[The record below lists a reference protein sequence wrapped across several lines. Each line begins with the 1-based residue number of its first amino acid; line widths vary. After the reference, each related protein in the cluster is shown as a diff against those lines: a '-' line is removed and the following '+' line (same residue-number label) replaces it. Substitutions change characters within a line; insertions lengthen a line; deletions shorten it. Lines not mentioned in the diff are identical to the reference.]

1 MKNKEF
7 IVNDVSVASFLKNN
21 GSKMIAMRNGK
32 YVFEY
37 DDTID
42 ANIKLY
48 EETLKKCLF

>member
-7 IVNDVSVASFLKNN
+7 IVNDLSVASFLKNH
-21 GSKMIAMRNGK
+21 GSKMIAIRNGK

-42 ANIKLY
+42 VNIKLY